1 MGFIIKK
8 SIFYDM
14 MDGNQL
20 EYEFDNKNL
29 DHITF
34 KVMVKNLFHLTEFL
48 LKI

>member
-34 KVMVKNLFHLTEFL
+34 KGNGKNLFHLTESL